1 MNNITEKYNGKNGFE
16 GSIVSFKI
24 TDYHINLNAK
34 NILVKYQMI
43 VENNL
48 ESNVIT
54 TVNKSYN
61 LYDEPAK
68 FENGELLVDEFGN
81 TYYEQIEVTPANLR
95 FTDYQNYPLEYGVS
109 EGLTTLEDVFFEN
122 TRSHILLINEYTE
135 EDLLIKE

>member
-1 MNNITEKYNGKNGFE
+1 MF
-16 GSIVSFKI
+16 
-24 TDYHINLNAK
+24 NLF
-34 NILVKYQMI
+34 
-43 VENNL
+43 
-48 ESNVIT
+48 
-54 TVNKSYN
+54 VNKSYN

-81 TYYEQIEVTPANLR
+81 TYYEQIEVTPANLK

-135 EDLLIKE
+135 EDLLIKEARNFKSTEDDTGKFTLFNSLNAVNINLEKLKMGIEINSSDLNSLYQFSK

>member
-1 MNNITEKYNGKNGFE
+1 MNNITQKYNGKNGFE

-24 TDYHINLNAK
+24 TDYHINLKAK

-48 ESNVIT
+48 ETNIIT

-81 TYYEQIEVTPANLR
+81 TYYEQIEVTPANL
-95 FTDYQNYPLEYGVS
+95 S
-109 EGLTTLEDVFFEN
+109 I
-122 TRSHILLINEYTE
+122 H
-135 EDLLIKE
+135 